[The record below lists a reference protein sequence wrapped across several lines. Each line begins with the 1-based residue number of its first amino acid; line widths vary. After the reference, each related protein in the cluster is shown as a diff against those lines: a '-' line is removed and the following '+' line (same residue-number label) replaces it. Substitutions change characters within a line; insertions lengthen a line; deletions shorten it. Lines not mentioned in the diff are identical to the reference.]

1 MIHLYFTS
9 GALHRCC
16 CFLHFNYSSR
26 CHCVTFQGYPKQQA
40 FTPPGTGQRGCKSKE
55 GGWGKIRVE
64 GSIVVCCLSC
74 QCSVWPSC
82 SNYKILIIMM
92 KKRES
97 RHKLEREGWVRARII
112 WALQQFA
119 LSLYHNPSTP
129 TPTLLLPHALPSSV
143 CAGRKNICML
153 VLVCGVT
160 AAGLASQWVLLP
172 STPHSSQNTHPRETW
187 KNGGM
192 QEKETER
199 EKRG

>member
-16 CFLHFNYSSR
+16 CFLHFNYNSS

-55 GGWGKIRVE
+55 GGWGTIRVE

-92 KKRES
+92 KKKGKVNGTSWRGRGELGQGS
-97 RHKLEREGWVRARII
+97 FEHCSNL
-112 WALQQFA
+112 
-119 LSLYHNPSTP
+119 LSLSITTPPPPPPPSFSR
-129 TPTLLLPHALPSSV
+129 TLYPHRFVLDAKTFV
-143 CAGRKNICML
+143 CLC
-153 VLVCGVT
+153 
-160 AAGLASQWVLLP
+160 
-172 STPHSSQNTHPRETW
+172 
-187 KNGGM
+187 
-192 QEKETER
+192 
-199 EKRG
+199 